1 MRLSRK
7 EIEVSEA
14 PTTTT
19 LELTVICGGEEGGGR
34 GGGEGGGREHHIK
47 SLCRKA
53 SSLTFGSRVSFLL
66 VW

>member
-19 LELTVICGGEEGGGR
+19 LELTVICSKGEGR
-34 GGGEGGGREHHIK
+34 GGEGRGGEGRGGEGRGEGRGGIA
-47 SLCRKA
+47 SLCI
-53 SSLTFGSRVSFLL
+53 
-66 VW
+66 